1 MLQIAQQAVWVTL
14 KLVVPILGAAL
25 VVGLAVSILQ
35 ALTQINDQTLS
46 FFPKL
51 LATVLTVVL
60 LGSWMLTIL
69 VDYARA
75 LWTSLPSLI

>member
-1 MLQIAQQAVWVTL
+1 MQIAQQAVWVTL

-35 ALTQINDQTLS
+35 ALTQINDQTLT

-60 LGSWMLTIL
+60 LGSWMLTML
-69 VDYARA
+69 VDYARS
-75 LWTSLPSLI
+75 LWMSLPSLI